1 MAFPRAE
8 VEEAFRRYLVCGIVE
23 EDWDAWAH
31 CFTPDV
37 EYHEHQLGLL
47 QGRDAVLAWIAPLME
62 QFPEIY
68 NAVDWHAIDGD
79 RVAFDATNR
88 RDNPE
93 LGGPPIDFD
102 GVTIL
107 RYAGDGMFDR
117 EDDWWDMK
125 GAMRAAEEYEK
136 ACEAHD
142 PHHARKRTRLARH
155 LPFGLGA

>member
-1 MAFPRAE
+1 MAFPHAE
-8 VEEAFRRYLVCGIVE
+8 VEEAFRRYLICGIVE

-37 EYHEHQLGLL
+37 EYHEHQLGLM

-68 NAVDWHAIDGD
+68 NAVEWHAIDGD

-125 GAMRAAEEYEK
+125 GAMRAAEEYGK

-142 PHHARKRTRLARH
+142 PHHAQKRTRLARH
-155 LPFGLGA
+155 LPFGLSA